1 MSASNEDGTG
11 LLAGIRV
18 VDVTHMLAGPYCTW
32 VLASMGAEVIK
43 VERPGSGDFT
53 RGLAPFHEGESVY
66 FMSVNRGKESLTLDL
81 KDPRGKEAFR
91 RLAATCDILVEN
103 NRAGAMDRLG
113 LGYDDLAADHPGLI
127 YASISGF
134 GQTGPY
140 RNRPAFDAIAQG
152 LSGMMSITGEEG
164 GPPCRV
170 GASIGDI
177 GASLFGAVGIL
188 AALQRRQSTG
198 RGARLDVA
206 MLDCQLA
213 LMENA
218 VARYATLG
226 LEPRALGSRHPL
238 VVPFQAF
245 ATADRPI
252 AVCVDTDAQWQRLCA
267 VLGRPDLLADPRFA
281 EGNARGRHHG
291 DLEPLLI
298 DAFARHGRDHWLAL
312 LDAADVPSSPINSVA
327 EALADPQV
335 LFRGMVRE
343 TPEGSGR
350 RFVGLP
356 VHVDGAAPAAQRPAP
371 QLGAQGEALLA
382 ALGYDAAT
390 IAAMRRDGVI

>member
-1 MSASNEDGTG
+1 MNQTSEKGAG
-11 LLAGIRV
+11 LLAGVRV

-32 VLASMGAEVIK
+32 VLASLGAEVIK

-66 FMSVNRGKESLTLDL
+66 FMSVNRGKQSLTLDL
-81 KDPRGKEAFR
+81 KDPRGKDAFLK
-91 RLAATCDILVEN
+91 LAATSDILVEN
-103 NRAGAMDRLG
+103 NRAGVMDRLG
-113 LGYDDLAADHPGLI
+113 LGWDDLHAHNPRLI

-134 GQTGPY
+134 GQDGPY
-140 RNRPAFDAIAQG
+140 RNRPAFDAIAQA

-164 GPPCRV
+164 GPPGRV

-188 AALQRRQSTG
+188 AALQKRQSTG
-198 RGARLDVA
+198 KGTRIDVA

-245 ATADRPI
+245 PTADRPI

-267 VLGRPDLLADPRFA
+267 VLGTPELLSDPRFA
-281 EGNARGRHHG
+281 QGNARSAHHG
-291 DLEPLLI
+291 ELEPLLI
-298 DAFARHGRDHWLAL
+298 AAFAKHGREHWLAVL
-312 LDAADVPSSPINSVA
+312 EAADVPASPINSVA
-327 EALADPQV
+327 EALDDPQV
-335 LFRGMVRE
+335 RHRGMVRE
-343 TPEGSGR
+343 VPHGSGR

-356 VHVDGAAPAAQRPAP
+356 ITSGDGAPERPAP
-371 QLGAQGEALLA
+371 LLGEQAGDVLA
-382 ALGYDAAT
+382 GLGYDAKA

>member
-1 MSASNEDGTG
+1 MAGTRDEGGG
-11 LLAGIRV
+11 LLAGVRV

-32 VLASMGAEVIK
+32 VLAALGAEVIK
-43 VERPGSGDFT
+43 VERPGGGDFT
-53 RGLAPFHEGESVY
+53 RGLAPFHDGESVY
-66 FMSVNRGKESLTLDL
+66 FMSVNRGKQSLTLDL
-81 KDPRGKEAFR
+81 KDPRGKEAFQ
-91 RLAATCDILVEN
+91 RLAVTCDILVEN

-113 LGYDDLAADHPGLI
+113 LGWEDLRAIHPGLI

-134 GQTGPY
+134 GQDGPY
-140 RNRPAFDAIAQG
+140 RNRPAFDAIAQA

-164 GPPCRV
+164 GEPCRV

-188 AALQRRQSTG
+188 AALQKRQRTG
-198 RGARLDVA
+198 EGARLDVA

-218 VARYATLG
+218 VARCATLG

-245 ATADRPI
+245 PTADRPI

-267 VLGRPDLLADPRFA
+267 VLGRPELLRDPRFA
-281 EGNARGRHHG
+281 EGNARSAHHG
-291 DLEPLLI
+291 ELEPLLKA
-298 DAFARHGRDHWLAL
+298 AFAEHGREHWLAL
-312 LDAADVPSSPINSVA
+312 LEAADVPTGPINSVS

-335 LFRGMVRE
+335 RHRAMLRE
-343 TPEGSGR
+343 VPEGSGR
-350 RFVGLP
+350 HFVGLP
-356 VHVDGAAPAAQRPAP
+356 IKTADAAAERPAP
-371 QLGAQGEALLA
+371 QLGEQGEAVLA
-382 ALGYDAAT
+382 VLGYDAAA

>member
-1 MSASNEDGTG
+1 MSLATDESAG
-11 LLAGIRV
+11 LLAGVRV

-32 VLASMGAEVIK
+32 VLAALGAEVIK
-43 VERPGSGDFT
+43 VERPGGGDFT

-66 FMSVNRGKESLTLDL
+66 FMSVNRGKQSLTLDL
-81 KDPRGKEAFR
+81 KDPRGRQAFLK
-91 RLAATCDILVEN
+91 LAATCDILVEN

-113 LGYDDLAADHPGLI
+113 LGWDDLHAHNPRLI

-134 GQTGPY
+134 GQDGPY
-140 RNRPAFDAIAQG
+140 RNRPAFDAIAQA

-188 AALQRRQSTG
+188 AALQKRQSTG
-198 RGARLDVA
+198 KGTRIDVA

-245 ATADRPI
+245 PTADRPI

-267 VLGRPDLLADPRFA
+267 VLGTPELLGDPRFA
-281 EGNARGRHHG
+281 EGNARSAHHG

-298 DAFARHGRDHWLAL
+298 TAFARHGREHWLAVL
-312 LDAADVPSSPINSVA
+312 EAADVPAGPINSVA
-327 EALADPQV
+327 EALDDPQV
-335 LFRGMVRE
+335 RHRGMVRE
-343 TPEGSGR
+343 VPEGSGR

-356 VHVDGAAPAAQRPAP
+356 IQTAAGAAERPAP
-371 QLGAQGEALLA
+371 LLGEQAEEVLA
-382 ALGYDAAT
+382 GLGYDADA

>member
-1 MSASNEDGTG
+1 MGQKDEGGEG
-11 LLAGIRV
+11 LLAGVRV

-32 VLASMGAEVIK
+32 VLAAMGAEVIK
-43 VERPGSGDFT
+43 VERPGGGDFT

-81 KDPRGKEAFR
+81 KDPRGREAFR

-113 LGYDDLAADHPGLI
+113 LGWDDLRADNPGLI

-140 RNRPAFDAIAQG
+140 RNRPAFDAIAQA

-164 GPPCRV
+164 GEPCRV

-188 AALQRRQSTG
+188 AALQKRQRTG
-198 RGARLDVA
+198 RGTRLDVA

-218 VARYATLG
+218 VARCATLG

-245 ATADRPI
+245 PTADRPL

-267 VLGRPDLLADPRFA
+267 VLGCPELLHDPRFA
-281 EGNARGRHHG
+281 RGNDRGAHHG
-291 DLEPLLI
+291 ELEPLLKT
-298 DAFARHGRDHWLAL
+298 AFARHGRDHWLTL
-312 LDAADVPSSPINSVA
+312 LEAADVPASPINSVA

-335 LFRGMVRE
+335 RHRAMVQE
-343 TPEGSGR
+343 MPEGSGR

-356 VHVDGAAPAAQRPAP
+356 IHVDGATPGPQRPAP
-371 QLGAQGEALLA
+371 QLGAQGDAVLA
-382 ALGYDAAT
+382 ALGYDRAT
-390 IAAMRRDGVI
+390 IAAMRRDGVT